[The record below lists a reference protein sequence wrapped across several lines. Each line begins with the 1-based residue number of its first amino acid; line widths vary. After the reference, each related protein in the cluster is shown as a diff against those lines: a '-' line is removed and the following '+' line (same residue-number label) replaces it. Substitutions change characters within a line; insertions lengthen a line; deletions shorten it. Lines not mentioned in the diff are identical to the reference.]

1 LLAGTFWNTIRTPSI
16 LISSVPGSLI
26 FVGLK
31 MLTSPVAAAFWETP
45 SGCPWPPFETLQEI
59 RSPDFPLD
67 MLGRLCYILPVC
79 QAFETPKASYTR
91 EAEARR
97 GQRHAE
103 IESYS
108 DVPQHSCLT
117 DDEMTD
123 ELGHQLPY
131 IGYPG

>member
-1 LLAGTFWNTIRTPSI
+1 MSDAVNLHFL
-16 LISSVPGSLI
+16 
-26 FVGLK
+26 GLK
-31 MLTSPVAAAFWETP
+31 MLTSPPPGDFGETP
-45 SGCPWPPFETLQEI
+45 SGCPWLPFETLQET

-79 QAFETPKASYTR
+79 QAFETPKASCTR
-91 EAEARR
+91 EAGARR
-97 GQRHAE
+97 GQPHEE

-108 DVPQHSCLT
+108 DVPHHSCLT

-123 ELGHQLPY
+123 ELGHQLPH